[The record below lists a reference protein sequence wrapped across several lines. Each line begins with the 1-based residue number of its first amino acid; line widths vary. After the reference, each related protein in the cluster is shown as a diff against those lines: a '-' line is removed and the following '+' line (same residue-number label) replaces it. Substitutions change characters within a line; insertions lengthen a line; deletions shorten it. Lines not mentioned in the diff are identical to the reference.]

1 MIVTALN
8 RRYAKSL
15 LDLSIEQ
22 NKLEEIKKD
31 MDLVMEVIASS
42 RDLRVLLKSPI
53 VNADKKEAILVALFQ
68 GKISDLTFRFINII
82 LSKGRESHLEGIA
95 HGFISLYRV
104 HKGIEEAMIT
114 SAVQLSEAQRNDIR
128 EKLKSLTGNSIEI
141 TETIDPSI
149 IGGVKIRVGDKQYNG
164 SVAYQLDQLK
174 RQFESNEYIADF

>member
-31 MDLVMEVIASS
+31 MDLVIEVIASS

-53 VNADKKEAILVALFQ
+53 VSADKKEAILVALFE
-68 GKISDLTFRFINII
+68 GKVSDLTFRFINII
-82 LSKGRESHLEGIA
+82 LSKGRESQLEGIA
-95 HGFISLYRV
+95 HGFLNLYRIN
-104 HKGIEEAMIT
+104 KGIEEAVVT

-128 EKLKSLTGNSIEI
+128 EKLKGITGNSIEI

-164 SVAYQLDQLK
+164 SIAYQLDQLR
-174 RQFESNEYIADF
+174 RQFESNQYIADF

>member
-15 LDLSIEQ
+15 LDLALEQ
-22 NKLEEIKKD
+22 NKLEDVKKD
-31 MDLVMEVIASS
+31 IDLLREVVDAS
-42 RDLRVLLKSPI
+42 RELRVLLKSPV
-53 VNADKKEAILVALFQ
+53 VNEDKKEAIMSSLFKD
-68 GKISDLTFRFINII
+68 KIDDLTFRFIVIV
-82 LSKGRESHLEGIA
+82 LKKGREAQMEGIA
-95 HGFISLYRV
+95 QGFVNLYRA
-104 HKGIEEAMIT
+104 HKGIEEAVVT
-114 SAVQLSEAQRNDIR
+114 SAVELSETQRKEIR
-128 EKLKSLTGNSIEI
+128 EKLMSLTGNSIEI

>member
-22 NKLEEIKKD
+22 NKLEESMKD
-31 MDLVMEVIASS
+31 MDYVMKVIASS

-53 VNADKKEAILVALFQ
+53 VNADKKEAILVNLFQ
-68 GKISDLTFRFINII
+68 GKISDLTFKFINII
-82 LSKGRESHLEGIA
+82 LSKGRESQLEGIA
-95 HGFISLYRV
+95 HGFLNLYRKN
-104 HKGIEEAMIT
+104 KGIEEAVVT

-128 EKLKSLTGNSIEI
+128 EKLKGITGNSIEI
-141 TETIDPSI
+141 KEMIDPSI

-164 SVAYQLDQLK
+164 SIAYQLDQLK
-174 RQFESNEYIADF
+174 RQFESNQYIADF

>member
-31 MDLVMEVIASS
+31 MDLLIEVITSS
-42 RDLRVLLKSPI
+42 RDLRVLLSSPI
-53 VNADKKEAILVALFQ
+53 VSADKKESILTTLFQ
-68 GKISDLTFRFINII
+68 GKVSELTFKFISII
-82 LSKGRESHLEGIA
+82 LSKGRESQLEGIA
-95 HGFISLYRV
+95 HGFINLYRIN
-104 HKGIEEAMIT
+104 KGIEEAIVT
-114 SAVQLSEAQRNDIR
+114 SAVQLSDAQRNEIR
-128 EKLKSLTGNSIEI
+128 EKLKGLTGNSIEI

-149 IGGVKIRVGDKQYNG
+149 IGGVKIRVGDRQYNG

-174 RQFESNEYIADF
+174 RQFESNQYIADF

>member
-31 MDLVMEVIASS
+31 MDFVMEVIASS

-53 VNADKKEAILVALFQ
+53 VSADKKEAIITALFD
-68 GKISDLTFRFINII
+68 GKVNELTLKFINII
-82 LSKGRESHLEGIA
+82 LSKGRESQLDGIA
-95 HGFISLYRV
+95 HGFLNLYRIN
-104 HKGIEEAMIT
+104 KGIEEAVIT
-114 SAVQLSEAQRNDIR
+114 SAVQLSDAQRNEIR
-128 EKLKSLTGNSIEI
+128 EKLKGLTGHSIEI

-149 IGGVKIRVGDKQYNG
+149 IGGVKIRVGDRQYNG
-164 SVAYQLDQLK
+164 SIAYQLDQLK
-174 RQFESNEYIADF
+174 RQFESNQYIADF